1 MPSRIY
7 AVRVTGGQERN
18 VAKAIELKA
27 KLRKLPIYS
36 VLALDELK
44 GYVYVEAA
52 NPQAV
57 MEVIIDYKHAR
68 SLVQGNMRID
78 DIKDFLIPK
87 SPLANI
93 GLDDIVEVIA
103 GPFKGM
109 RARVTRIDES
119 KSEVTIM
126 LLDVPYQLPVT
137 VGGSYVKLVEKKKG

>member
-7 AVRVTGGQERN
+7 AVRVTGGQEKN
-18 VAKAIELKA
+18 VARVIELKA

-44 GYVYVEAA
+44 GYVYVESA

-57 MEVIIDYKHAR
+57 IEVITDYKHAR
-68 SLVQGNMRID
+68 SLVQGNMSVE
-78 DIKDFLIPK
+78 DIKEFLIPK

-93 GLDDIVEVIA
+93 DIDDIVEVIA

-109 RARVTRIDES
+109 RARVTRIDEA

-137 VGGSYVKLVEKKKG
+137 VGASYVKLVEKKR